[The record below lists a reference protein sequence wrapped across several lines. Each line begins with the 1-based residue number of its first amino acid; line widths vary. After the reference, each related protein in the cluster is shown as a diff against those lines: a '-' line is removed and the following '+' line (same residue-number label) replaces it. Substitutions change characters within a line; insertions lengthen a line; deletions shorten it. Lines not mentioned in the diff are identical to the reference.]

1 MKIER
6 VEVHHIANK
15 LIHPFRTSMGVET
28 EEHALLV
35 AVYSEGLIGWGECVA
50 GVDPYYSS
58 ETLNTAWHILT
69 DFAIPSIVGQ
79 EIGSPADAVLKMK
92 KIRGHPMAKAS
103 LENAIWDLCAKA
115 AGVPLSAMWDATR
128 DRIEVGVSI
137 GIQPSIDALVD
148 RVGNFVE
155 LGYGR
160 IKCKIE
166 PGWTVEPLARI
177 REMYPQM
184 RVMADANSAFT
195 LEDVAMLKE
204 LDGLGLLMIE
214 QPLAYDD
221 IANHARLQKQLDTP
235 ICLDES
241 IHGVADA
248 QAMIDLQAGRIIN
261 MKVGRVGGLTNA
273 IKIHDMAQTAGLG
286 MWSGGMLETGV
297 GRAVNVHLSTL
308 ANFNLP
314 GDLSATARYFHEDIA
329 EPPFVLNVEDSTMS
343 VPTGPG
349 IGVEVQMD
357 RVEKLCLRHGVL

>member
-6 VEVHHIANK
+6 IELHHIASE
-15 LIHPFRTSMGVET
+15 LVHPFRTSMGEET
-28 EEHALLV
+28 DQHALLI
-35 AVYSEGLIGWGECVA
+35 AVYSEGLVGWGECVA
-50 GVDPYYSS
+50 GVDPYYSA
-58 ETLNTAWHILT
+58 ETLTTAWHILT
-69 DFAIPSIVGQ
+69 DFAIPEFIGQ
-79 EIGSPADAVLKMK
+79 EIGSPQDAPLRMK
-92 KIRGHPMAKAS
+92 KIRGHPMAKAA
-103 LENAIWDLCAKA
+103 LENALWDLFAKA
-115 AGVPLSAMWDATR
+115 AGLPLSAMWQPAR

-177 REMYPQM
+177 RSTFPQM
-184 RVMADANSAFT
+184 RVMGDANSAFT
-195 LEDVAMLKE
+195 LDDVAMLKE
-204 LDGLGLLMIE
+204 LDALDLLMIE

-221 IANHARLQKQLDTP
+221 IADHARLQAQINTP

-248 QAMIDLQAGRIIN
+248 QAMIDLKAGRIIN

-273 IKIHDMAQTAGLG
+273 IKIHDMAQAAGLG

-297 GRAVNVHLSTL
+297 GRAVNIHLSTL
-308 ANFNLP
+308 PNFNLP
-314 GDLSATARYFHEDIA
+314 GDLSATDRYFHQDIA

-343 VPTGPG
+343 VPTSPG
-349 IGVEVQMD
+349 IGVEVQLD
-357 RVEKLCLRHGVL
+357 RVEKRRLRHAVL

>member
-6 VEVHHIANK
+6 VELHHIASE
-15 LIHPFRTSMGVET
+15 LVHPFRTSMGEET
-28 EEHALLV
+28 DQHALLV
-35 AVYSEGLIGWGECVA
+35 AVYSEGIMGWGECVA
-50 GVDPYYSS
+50 GVNPYYSS
-58 ETLNTAWHILT
+58 ETLSTAWHVLT
-69 DFAIPSIVGQ
+69 DFAIPSILGE
-79 EIGSPADAVLKMK
+79 EIESPADAVLRMK
-92 KIRGHPMAKAS
+92 KIRGHPMAKAA

-115 AGVPLSAMWDATR
+115 KGVPLSAMWEAAR

-137 GIQPSIDALVD
+137 GIQPSIDALVE
-148 RVGNFVE
+148 RVGGFVE

-177 REMYPQM
+177 RDTFPDM
-184 RVMADANSAFT
+184 RVMGDANSAFT
-195 LEDVAMLKE
+195 LDDVAMLKE
-204 LDGLGLLMIE
+204 LDDLELLMIE

-221 IANHARLQKQLDTP
+221 IANHARLQAQVNTP

-248 QAMIDLQAGRIIN
+248 QAMIDLKAGQIIN

-273 IKIHDMAQTAGLG
+273 IKIHDMAESAGLG

-297 GRAVNVHLSTL
+297 GRAVNIHLSTL
-308 ANFNLP
+308 RNFNLP
-314 GDLSATARYFHEDIA
+314 GDLSATDRYFHEDIA

-343 VPTGPG
+343 VPTGHG

-357 RVEKLCLRHGVL
+357 RVEKRRLRHEVL